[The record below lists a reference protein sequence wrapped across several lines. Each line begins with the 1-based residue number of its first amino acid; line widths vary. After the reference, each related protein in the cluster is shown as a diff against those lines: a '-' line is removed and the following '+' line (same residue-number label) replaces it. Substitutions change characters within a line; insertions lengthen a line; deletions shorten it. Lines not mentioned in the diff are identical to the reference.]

1 MVGRKVPAAL
11 AMRLGQDGAR
21 ELVDVLDAEQ
31 RTWSEQMLT
40 VVTERFER
48 RLIDETARL
57 RVELARDRFEVVKWM
72 FLFWL
77 GQIAAMTA
85 IMSFMLGR

>member
-1 MVGRKVPAAL
+1 
-11 AMRLGQDGAR
+11 MRLGPEGTR
-21 ELVDVLDAEQ
+21 ELNELLDAEQ
-31 RTWSEQMLT
+31 QTWSERVLT
-40 VVTERFER
+40 IATERFER
-48 RLIDETARL
+48 RLVEEVAKL

-85 IMSFMLGR
+85 IVNFLVVRR

>member
-1 MVGRKVPAAL
+1 VPPGL

-21 ELVDVLDAEQ
+21 ELVEVLGAEQ
-31 RTWSEQMLT
+31 RTWSEQVLT

-48 RLIDETARL
+48 RLIDETAKL

-77 GQIAAMTA
+77 GQIAAMSA
-85 IMSFMLGR
+85 IMSFMLRR

>member
-1 MVGRKVPAAL
+1 
-11 AMRLGQDGAR
+11 MRLGPERTR
-21 ELVDVLDAEQ
+21 ELNELLDVEQ
-31 RTWSEQMLT
+31 QTWSERVLT
-40 VVTERFER
+40 IATERFER
-48 RLIDETARL
+48 RLVEEVAKL

-85 IMSFMLGR
+85 MVNFLVLRR

>member
-1 MVGRKVPAAL
+1 MSRKVSPAL
-11 AMRLGQDGAR
+11 AMRLGPEGTR
-21 ELVDVLDAEQ
+21 ELNELLDVEQ
-31 RTWSEQMLT
+31 QTWSERVLT
-40 VVTERFER
+40 IATERFER
-48 RLIDETARL
+48 RLVEEVAKL

-85 IMSFMLGR
+85 MVNFLVLRR